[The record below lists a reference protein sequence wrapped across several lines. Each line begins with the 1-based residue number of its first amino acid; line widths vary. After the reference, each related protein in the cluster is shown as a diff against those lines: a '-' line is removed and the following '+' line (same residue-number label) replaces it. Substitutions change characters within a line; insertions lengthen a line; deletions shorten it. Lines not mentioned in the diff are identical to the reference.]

1 MAASRLRVA
10 VVEDE
15 VSVRKAISRL
25 LRVSGFE
32 VETFASGIAFLE
44 SLSSRRPDC
53 VVLDLY
59 LPGLNGFE
67 VQGRL
72 AEMKMRVPI
81 VVITGQDE
89 PGASGRAIAAGA
101 AAYLLKPLEGFSLL
115 EALRLAIAENRP
127 AL

>member
-89 PGASGRAIAAGA
+89 PGASGRSG
-101 AAYLLKPLEGFSLL
+101 S
-115 EALRLAIAENRP
+115 RC
-127 AL
+127 